1 MTTRPSFTIKTNKK
15 KKNTTH
21 LSTKMFTLV
30 IELHIYRLK
39 KTI

>member
-1 MTTRPSFTIKTNKK
+1 MTTRPSFTIKTNK